1 MNATTSN
8 NNAACLNCG
17 AELATTDRY
26 CPACGQ
32 QVLGT
37 DARHF
42 STLAKS
48 SLKEVTSLDG
58 RVLPSFWHLI
68 AKPGS
73 LTRAYII
80 GQRSRFLKPISV
92 FLMANL
98 LFFLAPTLSDFNITL
113 YDQYTLQPYSSWI
126 SGWIDAAVNASGQSF
141 GEVAAAYNERVRDIA
156 KIMVIVHVPFLA
168 VVSFLAGFDRRY
180 LFADHVVAM
189 LHLVSF
195 QMLYHLALPF
205 LGDLVSLLV
214 SSEWRPIGWRIVGLL
229 RLIYIPI
236 MVYVA
241 FRFRWYRVIVVS
253 ICLIPALYF
262 AHTAFRFIQ
271 FCVVFGLVS

>member
-1 MNATTSN
+1 MTTAIDVK
-8 NNAACLNCG
+8 AACLNCG
-17 AELATTDRY
+17 TALAPTDRY

-32 QVLGT
+32 QVLGA

-42 STLAKS
+42 KTLAKS

-58 RVLPSFWHLI
+58 RVLPSFWYLI
-68 AKPGS
+68 AKPGA
-73 LTRAYII
+73 LTLAYIS
-80 GQRSRFLKPISV
+80 GKRNRFLKPISV

-113 YDQYTLQPYSSWI
+113 YDQYTLQPYSEWI
-126 SGWIDAAVNASGQSF
+126 SGWIDAAISASGQSF

-168 VVSFLAGFDRRY
+168 VVSFLAGYDRRY

-189 LHLVSF
+189 LHLMSF

-205 LGDLVSLLV
+205 LGDLVSLLLPPD
-214 SSEWRPIGWRIVGLL
+214 WRPVGWRVIGLL

-241 FRFRWYRVIVVS
+241 FRFRWYRVIAVS
-253 ICLIPALYF
+253 VCLIPALYL
-262 AHTAFRFIQ
+262 AYTAFRFIQ
-271 FCVVFGLVS
+271 FSLVFSLVS